1 MNVEI
6 LVSWHFVYWALIYQL
21 HGVYDVRLERDY
33 KLWGKK
39 RSWRALLFKI
49 HGEGRIKHGKRCQD
63 SQRQGRELEFGPTEC
78 EVCIVTSGLLY
89 LLGMQQVHI
98 DELCHFAQAT
108 HFQGTVTMRQGWA
121 G

>member
-21 HGVYDVRLERDY
+21 RGVYDVRQERDY
-33 KLWGKK
+33 KLCGKK

-63 SQRQGRELEFGPTEC
+63 SRLRGRESEPGPTEC
-78 EVCIVTSGLLY
+78 EVCVVTSGLRY
-89 LLGMQQVHI
+89 LLGMRQLHI
-98 DELCHFAQAT
+98 DELCHFVQTT
-108 HFQGTVTMRQGWA
+108 HCQGTVTAR
-121 G
+121 